1 MSKNGNLHKAK
12 KQKNDEFYT
21 QLSDIENELR
31 HYKEHFRGKVVFC
44 NCDDP
49 YESNFFKYF
58 AMNFNRLGLK
68 KLITTGYVA
77 SPVLGKELAPFEDE
91 AETPKNQPYAVYINE
106 VTDINGDG
114 RTDLDDVRL
123 LLKMKR
129 NTRRK
134 LHGDE
139 IYPAGDFRSAESI
152 ALLKQADIVV
162 TNPPFSLFR
171 DYVEQLIQYDKHFL
185 IIGNKN
191 AVTYKE
197 IFPLIKDNKL
207 WVGTRSMNSD
217 FWLRVYSDSYEKL
230 DKDGNRLKHI
240 MACWFTNL
248 DIPKRHEILDLYKEY
263 NPEDYPKYDNYDA
276 INVDKVSDIPC
287 DYNGVMGVPIT
298 FLDKYNPEQFEIVSF
313 RKGEDGKDLVFTGG
327 ADVQFNRTFVSLYDG
342 DSWHDKKCRRE
353 NQWEDY
359 LCKNNNQA
367 KISPIDYFFPSVMP
381 IAGCMNSPKD
391 TMVSGEKKYAR
402 ILIKRKA
409 KCHENR
415 NA

>member
-68 KLITTGYVA
+68 KLITTGYVT

-91 AETPKNQPYAVYINE
+91 AETPKNQPYVVYINE

-139 IYPAGDFRSAESI
+139 NYPAGDFRSAESI
-152 ALLKQADIVV
+152 ALLKQADVVV

-171 DYVEQLIQYDKHFL
+171 EYVHQLVEYDKKFV
-185 IIGNKN
+185 IMGNKN
-191 AVTYKE
+191 AITYKE
-197 IFPLIKDNKL
+197 FFPLLKANKV
-207 WVGTRSMNSD
+207 WVGASSLNGGRWMIMPNGMEVEKKDKTKINSYGETI
-217 FWLRVYSDSYEKL
+217 LNVA
-230 DKDGNRLKHI
+230 GV
-240 MACWFTNL
+240 CWFTNL
-248 DIPKRHEILDLYKEY
+248 DISKRHEVLDLYKEY
-263 NPEDYPKYDNYDA
+263 NPEEYPKYDNYDA
-276 INVDKVSDIPC
+276 INVDKVSEIPC
-287 DYNGVMGVPIT
+287 DYDGVMGVPIT

-327 ADVQFNRTFVSLYDG
+327 QMSSSTVLSYPCTTAIPG
-342 DSWHDKKCRRE
+342 MI
-353 NQWEDY
+353 
-359 LCKNNNQA
+359 KNA
-367 KISPIDYFFPSVMP
+367 EGKINGKI
-381 IAGCMNSPKD
+381 
-391 TMVSGEKKYAR
+391 TYAR
-402 ILIKRKA
+402 ITIRRKLV
-409 KCHENR
+409 R
-415 NA
+415 

>member
-31 HYKEHFRGKVVFC
+31 HYKQHFRGKVVFC

-68 KLITTGYVA
+68 KLITTGYIT
-77 SPVLGKELAPFEDE
+77 SSVLGKELAPFEDE
-91 AETPKNQPYAVYINE
+91 VETPKNQPYVVYINE

-139 IYPAGDFRSAESI
+139 DYPAGDFRSAESI
-152 ALLKQADIVV
+152 ALLKQADVVV
-162 TNPPFSLFR
+162 TNPPFSMFR
-171 DYVEQLIQYDKHFL
+171 EYVHQLVEYDKKFV
-185 IIGNKN
+185 IIGNRN
-191 AVTYKE
+191 ALTYKE
-197 IFPLIKDNKL
+197 IFPLIKDNK
-207 WVGTRSMNSD
+207 M
-217 FWLRVYSDSYEKL
+217 WLGNGFKEGNAFFYVPENIDVSYVKGVF
-230 DKDGNRLKHI
+230 DKVKRLVKFRTC
-240 MACWFTNL
+240 CWFTNL

-263 NPEDYPKYDNYDA
+263 NSEDYPKYDNYDA
-276 INVDKVSDIPC
+276 INVDKVSEIPC
-287 DYNGVMGVPIT
+287 DYDGVMGVPIT

-313 RKGEDGKDLVFTGG
+313 RKDETGRILIFTGG
-327 ADVQFNRTFVSLYDG
+327 QKSSSEGHLYPSLTAIPG
-342 DSWHDKKCRRE
+342 MI
-353 NQWEDY
+353 
-359 LCKNNNQA
+359 KNA
-367 KISPIDYFFPSVMP
+367 EGKINGKI
-381 IAGCMNSPKD
+381 
-391 TMVSGEKKYAR
+391 TYAR
-402 ILIKRKA
+402 ITIRRKLV
-409 KCHENR
+409 R
-415 NA
+415 